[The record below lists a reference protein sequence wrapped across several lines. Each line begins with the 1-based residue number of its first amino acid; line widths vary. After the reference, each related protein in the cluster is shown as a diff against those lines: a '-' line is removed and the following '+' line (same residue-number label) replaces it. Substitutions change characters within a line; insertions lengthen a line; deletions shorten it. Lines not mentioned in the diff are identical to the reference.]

1 MVSIGWFRRYRSMRP
16 ARCRIDREIPL
27 TPGDRPMMLPQGATV
42 AVADGEK
49 LVMFQNDGDER
60 AMKLRSL
67 PAPNVES
74 GSTSSGASHHS
85 SAANP
90 NESQAAEDCF
100 ASGTASLLN
109 RQVLDGSISNLVVI
123 AAPRTLGELRKHYHK
138 ALTAVLIH
146 EIAKDLTGH
155 SLRDI
160 EKTLAAA

>member
-1 MVSIGWFRRYRSMRP
+1 
-16 ARCRIDREIPL
+16 
-27 TPGDRPMMLPQGATV
+27 MMLPQGAVV

-49 LVMFQNDGDER
+49 LVMFHNDGDER
-60 AMKLRSL
+60 EMKLRAL
-67 PAPNVES
+67 PAAHVVS
-74 GSTSSGASHHS
+74 GSTNSGAGHHS

-90 NESQAAEDCF
+90 NESQAAEDGF
-100 ASGTASLLN
+100 ASGTANLLN
-109 RQVLDGSISNLVVI
+109 RQVLDGDISNLVII

-160 EKTLAAA
+160 EKTLTAA